1 MADIFSDILGF
12 VGTAVNQALTGDN
25 LRDYTHASKLFVGDN
40 YKFAPKMGFLYH
52 VAFDINREVADQN
65 NETGERFVRSIA
77 YPDLNNPH
85 SNYELGMMVKS
96 VGLPKFSIDTKN
108 YNAYNRPNIVQ
119 SKIKYDPV
127 QISFHDDSADV
138 VRNFWYDYFNYYY
151 RDSDYNESLYQV
163 PHKYNQYRQAT
174 NWGYTPR
181 DTTGIRYLNSIRLY
195 SLHQKRFSEY
205 VLINPVIKSFAHG
218 QHTAGE
224 SSLMQHDMTIEYE
237 SVLYFYGSVSS
248 NTVKGFAELHYDR
261 TPSPLTVA
269 GGGTQSIGGQGGL
282 LETADDVIYDL
293 QQGNFGSAIFKA
305 ARGIKNASN
314 MNLKQAAIGELL
326 GLGTSILRGNN
337 PSSSIYVP
345 SMNSG
350 IGGLIGGIGSSLSG
364 TFNGLGNGGSGS
376 LLASVAAGS
385 AVLFSGKQ
393 TTTGLPILGE
403 EGNVV
408 EGIRTNPETGE
419 TYYTEAPS
427 NQFSIDASAQRTSN
441 NRNSAVVA
449 NLLEST
455 KNDLGE
461 SRNQVQMATD
471 AQSFYNAQI
480 QTNLANGASPDS
492 PIIRQ
497 LRTSADTQATILAFA
512 QQRVSKAQD
521 SLATLT
527 EQQQQYQ
534 YDNNSLA

>member
-12 VGTAVNQALTGDN
+12 LGGAVNQALTGDN

-40 YKFAPKMGFLYH
+40 YKLAPKMGFLYH

-65 NETGERFVRSIA
+65 EGGEQFIRSIA
-77 YPDLNNPH
+77 YPDPNNPN

-108 YNAYNRPNIVQ
+108 YNAYNRPNIIQ

-151 RDSDYNESLYQV
+151 RDSDYSESLYKM
-163 PHKYNQYRQAT
+163 PHKYDQYRQAT
-174 NWGYTPR
+174 SWGYTPR

-205 VLINPVIKSFAHG
+205 VLINPIIKSFAHG

-224 SSLMQHDMTIEYE
+224 TALMQHDMTIEYE

-269 GGGTQSIGGQGGL
+269 GGGTQSIGGPGGL
-282 LETADDVIYDL
+282 LETADDVIYDM

-305 ARGIKNASN
+305 ARGIKNAGN

-326 GLGTSILRGNN
+326 GLGTSVLRGNN
-337 PSSSIYVP
+337 PTSSIYVP

-350 IGGLIGGIGSSLSG
+350 IGGILGGIGSSLSG
-364 TFNGLGNGGSGS
+364 SFNGLGNGGSGS

-385 AVLFSGKQ
+385 AVLFGGNQ
-393 TTTGLPILGE
+393 TAGLSILNE
-403 EGNVV
+403 EGNVIP
-408 EGIRTNPETGE
+408 GIRTNPETGE
-419 TYYTEAPS
+419 TYYTESPS
-427 NQFSIDASAQRTSN
+427 NQSSIDAVAQRSSN
-441 NRNSAVVA
+441 DRNSAVVS
-449 NLLEST
+449 NRIEST

-461 SRNQVQMATD
+461 AQNQVQMATD
-471 AQSFYNAQI
+471 AQSFYNTQI
-480 QTNLANGASPDS
+480 QTNLANGVSPDS

-497 LRTSADTQATILAFA
+497 LKTSAATQTTILASA
-512 QQRVSKAQD
+512 QQKVSEAQG
-521 SLATLT
+521 SLANLT

-534 YDNNSLA
+534 YDNQLLA